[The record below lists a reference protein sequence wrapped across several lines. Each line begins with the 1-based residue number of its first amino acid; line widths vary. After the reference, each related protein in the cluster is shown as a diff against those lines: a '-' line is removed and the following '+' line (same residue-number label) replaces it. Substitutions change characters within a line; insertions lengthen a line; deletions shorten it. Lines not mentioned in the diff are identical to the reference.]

1 MRVNRIIMQKQ
12 SVYKAF
18 STALT
23 LAVLIFSSVTSAAP
37 PPSKAA
43 CNTTLQ
49 AALVTNLDFGD
60 FEGTVAGTVI
70 VDTAGNRTATG
81 PVLAGGTVSEAAY
94 DVWNNQAG
102 CERRNITVTV
112 PASITLA
119 GPATMIANNFTKNPA
134 GKFKLTAPG
143 VPTRVSVGATL
154 NSAAGQTNGAYTVPF
169 SVQFNH

>member
-1 MRVNRIIMQKQ
+1 ML
-12 SVYKAF
+12 F
-18 STALT
+18 SA
-23 LAVLIFSSVTSAAP
+23 VTSAAP

-43 CNTTLQ
+43 CNATLQ
-49 AALVTNLDFGD
+49 AALVTNLNFGD

-70 VDTAGNRTATG
+70 VDTAGNRTTTG

-102 CERRNITVTV
+102 CERRNIAVTV

-119 GPATMIANNFTKNPA
+119 GPATMVANNFTKNPA

-143 VPTRVSVGATL
+143 IPTRVTVGATL
-154 NSAAGQTNGAYTVPF
+154 NSAAAQTNGAYTVPF

>member
-1 MRVNRIIMQKQ
+1 MRFNRMNMQKLSAVQ
-12 SVYKAF
+12 AVT
-18 STALT
+18 TALT
-23 LAVLIFSSVTSAAP
+23 LAASILSGAASAAP

-49 AALVTNLDFGD
+49 AALVTNLNFGD
-60 FEGTVAGTVI
+60 FEGTVAGSVI
-70 VDTAGNRTATG
+70 VDTAGNRSTTG

-102 CERRNITVTV
+102 CERRNIAVTV

-119 GPATMIANNFTKNPA
+119 GTATMIANNFTKNPA

-143 VPTRVSVGATL
+143 VPTRVTVGATL
-154 NSAAGQTNGAYTVPF
+154 NSAAAQATGGYTVPF
-169 SVQFNH
+169 NVQFNH